1 MRKERLLISACLLGA
16 NCKYSGGS
24 NRLPE
29 EVLVALHERYFLLPV
44 CPETAGGLGVP
55 RTASERRGE
64 RVVSRTG
71 ADVTA
76 AYRAGAQVACRLC
89 ERFRCR
95 RALLKERS
103 PSCGRRPASRKS
115 AGISRPWNP
124 GRCTRRSSRRT
135 SGFTTRSV
143 SRKRRRECRSPAS
156 RSLRTR
162 CSCSTDCSGKVC
174 RS

>member
-1 MRKERLLISACLLGA
+1 MRKECLLISACLLGA

-95 RALLKERS
+95 SALLKERS
-103 PSCGRRPASRKS
+103 PSCGCGSIYDGS
-115 AGISRPWNP
+115 
-124 GRCTRRSSRRT
+124 
-135 SGFTTRSV
+135 FTGTLIKGNGVAAEALLARGVAIFGESEIE
-143 SRKRRRECRSPAS
+143 K
-156 RSLRTR
+156 LL
-162 CSCSTDCSGKVC
+162 
-174 RS
+174 